1 MKHTVRTFYD
11 TINNFAPF
19 NTADSWDNSGLLI
32 GSMEQVVFNVLI
44 ALDITEEVVEEAIQ
58 NKCQLIIT
66 HHPFIFKGV
75 MTITEHNYNGK
86 LLQKIIQNSISVIAA
101 HTNID
106 RSTTHGI
113 NQFLAQTYR
122 LEDCISLNEE
132 QGYGIVGK
140 LSTPLN
146 FDSLTALTKSIFN
159 IDIIKV
165 SNYQIKA
172 NSKIKDISKIAICSG
187 ASADFIEDALSHS
200 ADLYITSDI
209 KYHEA
214 QKVLGSNMLLF
225 DVGHFESE
233 FIYLKILRLHLL
245 DYLVED
251 DIVIRISETEKPMFR
266 YL

>member
-1 MKHTVRTFYD
+1 MKHTVRTLYD
-11 TINNFAPF
+11 TINKFAPF

-32 GSMEQVVFNVLI
+32 GSMDQEVFNVLI

-75 MTITEHNYNGK
+75 MTITEHNYVGK
-86 LLQKIIQNSISVIAA
+86 LLQRIIQNRISVIAA

-113 NQFLAQTYR
+113 NLFLAQAYR
-122 LEDCISLNEE
+122 LEDCLSLNEE
-132 QGYGIVGK
+132 QGYGIVGN
-140 LSTPLN
+140 LSAPLN
-146 FDSLTALTKSIFN
+146 LDSLITLTKSIFT

-165 SNYQIKA
+165 SNYQL
-172 NSKIKDISKIAICSG
+172 KDISKIAICSG
-187 ASADFIEDALSHS
+187 ASADFMEDALSHS

-214 QKVLGSNMLLF
+214 QKVLGSNMILF
-225 DVGHFESE
+225 DIGHFESE
-233 FIYLKILRLHLL
+233 FIYLKTLRLHLL
-245 DYLVED
+245 DNLVED
-251 DIVIRISETEKPMFR
+251 DISIRISETEKPIFR